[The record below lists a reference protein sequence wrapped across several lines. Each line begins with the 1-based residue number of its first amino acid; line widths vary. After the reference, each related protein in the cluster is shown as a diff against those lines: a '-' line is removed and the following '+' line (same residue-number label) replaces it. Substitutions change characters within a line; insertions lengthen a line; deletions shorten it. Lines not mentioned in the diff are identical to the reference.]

1 MKGQDLLGT
10 LLGKY
15 EFLMN
20 NDITPTG
27 LGSGALYIIHGF
39 KGYTQYISLHT

>member
-10 LLGKY
+10 PPEKY
-15 EFLMN
+15 EFLKN
-20 NDITPTG
+20 NDIIPTA
-27 LGSGALYIIHGF
+27 LGSGALYIIHRF